1 MKSEIIKDL
10 LPIYC
15 DGVCSEE
22 TSAEIES
29 HIADCPDC
37 QSLLEVC
44 RSDIKSVNT
53 GAPEKPFRRIKEK
66 IFRNKLAAA
75 ALMLVLVCVLS
86 AVGYLTYGQITRS
99 PDHPSFETIISTHN
113 AKKLMKR
120 FCDGD
125 IDYVMENI
133 EIYQTSNALLSDREN
148 VREHCR
154 SALSDF
160 YERYLKGR
168 KLSVKTGGYSGYDT
182 FQYESG
188 TCPMTEL
195 QLYDERSG
203 ILSFCVIEHT
213 GGKFLLSNT
222 GYSLEL
228 GDDCESDIAALDLAL
243 NPIEPMPYL
252 ETRLLNIDEVDSQ
265 SYRIFARRFSSSP
278 EELQEVMANTAA
290 LMEDMYC
297 ENAFYTDFRFDAEGS
312 RYLVDMGF
320 IFKENSSGRQVVY
333 SRTVRL
339 RSAKYS
345 FEILPEFEPVIVD
358 NGISPENLEKLKKLF
373 TR

>member
-1 MKSEIIKDL
+1 MKCEIIKDL
-10 LPIYC
+10 LPSYC

-22 TSAEIES
+22 TAAEIES
-29 HIADCPDC
+29 HIAGCPDC
-37 QSLLEVC
+37 QRLLEVC
-44 RSDIKSVNT
+44 RSDIKPLNT

-75 ALMLVLVCVLS
+75 VLMLVLVCVLS
-86 AVGYLTYGQITRS
+86 AVGYLTYGQIARS
-99 PDHPSFETIISTHN
+99 PGHPSFETMISSHN
-113 AKKLMKR
+113 AKKLMKK
-120 FCDGD
+120 FCEGD
-125 IDYVMENI
+125 IDYVTENI
-133 EIYQTSNALLSDREN
+133 EIYQTSNALLSDSEN

-154 SALSDF
+154 LVLSDF

-168 KLSVKTGGYSGYDT
+168 ELSVKTGGYSGYDT

-188 TCPMTEL
+188 MCPVTEL
-195 QLYDERSG
+195 QIYDGKSG

-222 GYSLEL
+222 GYNLEL
-228 GDDCESDIAALDLAL
+228 GDGCESDIDTLDLAL
-243 NPIEPMPYL
+243 NPIEPTPSL
-252 ETRLLNIDEVDSQ
+252 ETRLLNIDEVDTQ

-278 EELQEVMANTAA
+278 EELQELMANTAA

-297 ENAFYTDFRFDAEGS
+297 ESAFYTDFRFDAEGS

-320 IFKENSSGRQVVY
+320 IFKENSSGKRVVY

-345 FEILPEFEPVIVD
+345 FEILPEFEPVTVD
-358 NGISPENLEKLKKLF
+358 DGISPENLKKLKELF
-373 TR
+373 Q

>member
-1 MKSEIIKDL
+1 MKCEIIKDL
-10 LPIYC
+10 LPLYC

-22 TSAEIES
+22 TSTEIES
-29 HIADCPDC
+29 HITNCPGC
-37 QSLLEVC
+37 QRLLDVC
-44 RSDIKSVNT
+44 RSDIKPVNA

-66 IFRNKLAAA
+66 IFRDKLAAA
-75 ALMLVLVCVLS
+75 VLMLALAFVLS
-86 AVGYLTYGQITRS
+86 AVGYLTYGQIARS
-99 PDHPSFETIISTHN
+99 PDHPSFETMISSHN

-133 EIYQTSNALLSDREN
+133 EIYQTSNALLSDSEN

-154 SALSDF
+154 STLSDF

-168 KLSVKTGGYSGYDT
+168 ELSVKTGSCSGYDT

-188 TCPMTEL
+188 TSPVTEL
-195 QLYDERSG
+195 QIYDGSSG

-222 GYSLEL
+222 GYSTEL
-228 GDDCESDIAALDLAL
+228 GEGCESDIAALDLAL
-243 NPIEPMPYL
+243 NPIEPTPYF
-252 ETRLLNIDEVDSQ
+252 ETRLLNTDEVTPQ
-265 SYRIFARRFSSSP
+265 SYRIFARRFSDSP

-297 ENAFYTDFRFDAEGS
+297 EKAFYTDFRLDAEGS

-320 IFKENSSGRQVVY
+320 IFKEKSSGRRIVY

-345 FEILPEFEPVIVD
+345 FEILPEFEPVTID
-358 NGISPENLEKLKKLF
+358 DGISPENLEKLKKLF
-373 TR
+373 S